1 MQYFYIT
8 FEMYSDI
15 LRIQREKKKKYIKVK
30 RKTSLEASL
39 IIILLMPELWKRISQ
54 NGGEKFDT
62 IFA

>member
-15 LRIQREKKKKYIKVK
+15 LRIEGEKKYIKVK
-30 RKTSLEASL
+30 RKTSLKASL

>member
-1 MQYFYIT
+1 MQYFYII
-8 FEMYSDI
+8 FEMRYSTN
-15 LRIQREKKKKYIKVK
+15 REKKKYIKVK

>member
-15 LRIQREKKKKYIKVK
+15 LRIEREKKKYIKVK